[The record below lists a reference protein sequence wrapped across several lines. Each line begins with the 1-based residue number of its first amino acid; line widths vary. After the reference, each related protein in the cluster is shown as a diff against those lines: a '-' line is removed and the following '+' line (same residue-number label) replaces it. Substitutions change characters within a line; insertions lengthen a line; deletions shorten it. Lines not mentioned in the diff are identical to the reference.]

1 MCAIIR
7 TVIDLHSHIL
17 PGIDDGPATMEGSLD
32 LARAA
37 VEAGTNTIL
46 ATPHINDDPSI
57 DPARIAAA
65 LVELRAAL
73 AAAEIPLEV
82 LPGGEIA
89 IWRLIDLDDD
99 TLRALA
105 LGGGPYLLVES
116 PFSPVIGD
124 FEPMVL
130 DLHRARPP
138 RPARPPGALPGLPE
152 DARAARGARRRR
164 GAGADHGGLDDR
176 RLRVD
181 RAPLHRR
188 RSCATGSRTSSPP
201 TPTTPCAARRG
212 CRPASRRSSASCRAS
227 PSQAEWLTQLVPRAV
242 LDGTPVPAA
251 AAVAEARR
259 PAAPARAQSLTIAM
273 IALATTAI
281 RIRTCIQ

>member
-1 MCAIIR
+1 VPVPPSRCAII
-7 TVIDLHSHIL
+7 TSVIDLHSHIL
-17 PGIDDGPATMEGSLD
+17 PGIDDGPATMDGSLE

-37 VEAGTNTIL
+37 VEAGTRTIL

-57 DPARIAAA
+57 GPARIAAG

-73 AAAEIPLEV
+73 AEAEIPLEV

-130 DLHRARPP
+130 DLHGRGHRVLLAHPERCPAFQKTPARLEGLVGAGALVQLTAGSMVGDFGTTV
-138 RPARPPGALPGLPE
+138 RRFTATILREGLAHVIASDAHDTVRRPPGLQAGFAALERDLPGLTE
-152 DARAARGARRRR
+152 Q
-164 GAGADHGGLDDR
+164 AD
-176 RLRVD
+176 
-181 RAPLHRR
+181 
-188 RSCATGSRTSSPP
+188 
-201 TPTTPCAARRG
+201 
-212 CRPASRRSSASCRAS
+212 
-227 PSQAEWLTQLVPRAV
+227 WLTQLVPRAV
-242 LDGTPVPAA
+242 LDGAPLPP
-251 AAVAEARR
+251 RPPLPR
-259 PAAPARAQSLTIAM
+259 PAGLLRRLRLRA
-273 IALATTAI
+273 
-281 RIRTCIQ
+281 